1 MQRHARF
8 VAWLL
13 LLPMLA
19 QGILTDLAFFA
30 PTAVAATN
38 ASSSE
43 PQLEKTGLVLPTLE
57 ERLGGSTAAPGE
69 AQYTAPS
76 PESETGPQRP
86 DGTFR
91 LPHGYVPNPELSES
105 SVMPGKPY
113 SQHRAS
119 GGKTKSGGVGMLM
132 SVSGDV
138 TTNTTWT
145 LANSPYVVT
154 GTMNVQSPAVLTI
167 EPGVVVKFD
176 TGGSL
181 YALAGATLTATGT
194 ASAPITF
201 TSLKDDS
208 VAGDTNGDGT
218 ATTPAANDWG
228 TLGITGYKDASGAH
242 AAFGSL
248 QFATVR
254 YGNQVSVRFS
264 MPTLADDTIST
275 MSGPAFY
282 LDTPPGSTYTIQ
294 RMAVTGGQY
303 DLSLYAVPST
313 TTIQNSAF
321 RGATGLYAILAQ
333 ASTAAKLT
341 SNVIEGNS
349 STNLNYAISSGS
361 SPMVLRYNS
370 IANNRR
376 TDGTDMGLTASGSTV
391 DAQYNWWGSTSGPAV
406 TGQTNT
412 GGGSTVSATLVT
424 TTNWLGTAFSAEH
437 KKGDFPWS
445 AKAGVGAD
453 VATGNFVLTEHDLS
467 IPTIGAPLD
476 VTRTYNNQTADTV
489 SSDMGFGWTWTYGT
503 NLNTAAD
510 TFGGVVWEQPDG
522 AKSYFKKNYD
532 NSFTGEQGIYSVLTY
547 DPVALTYTLRH
558 KNQSVWVFNSAGK
571 LASQSDPDGNTT
583 TIARDGTGKITT
595 ITEPTG
601 RQLTVTYTGSYITR
615 ITDPLGRTYDYV
627 RNASNTITSLTK
639 KTSTGTTF
647 ATCTYGYTGL
657 ASALTSF
664 TDCDGN
670 VLTQTYDASK
680 RVATQTYDGNAQI
693 RFVYGPATDA
703 TTGLVIPA
711 NSTAVWDTRAKA
723 HIYYYTTNNK
733 VTEHWREQN
742 VISGSYTWYTEDKWD
757 YVGYL
762 SSNYRDINSNYT
774 ASVYDWTAG
783 NLTKTTEP
791 GSRITTNT
799 YDAFNNKTSSTD
811 NLNHVTQFQ
820 YDSEQH
826 LTKVIDPLTHETTTT
841 YTTAGLAATV
851 TDARGKVTTFT
862 YDAYGYPATVTNG
875 ENETVTF
882 SYDAGGRKLW
892 EETPQGKRTT
902 YTYNGRDEVLTVTD
916 PLLNVTST
924 TYDAAGRQATVTDPE
939 GHITTFTYD
948 TAKNALQ
955 KTTDAKNGTVQFARD
970 NYNGNVTQVT
980 DADGH
985 ATIFT
990 YDVFNNM
997 ASEKDAN
1004 LKIWN
1009 YAYLNGA
1016 KLSQV
1021 TDALNAATTFAYV
1034 SGNVHDL
1041 QKITYP
1047 DTKTVQYTYDG
1058 VGNRATMVDWNG
1070 TTTTTYDA
1078 LNRVTSVASPSGT
1091 VSYAYDEVGNLAS
1104 ITYPGSKTVSYT
1116 YDGANRLKTVTDWD
1130 SRVTTYSYDGSGRMG
1145 SFTLPNGVVTTFGY
1159 DDANHVSHLDHT
1171 LGTTTIAARDY
1182 TFDKLGN
1189 RKTAV
1194 SAAGTETYSYDEL
1207 YRLAGVTYPDALQ
1220 SSYTYDPAGN
1230 RLTQTV
1236 AGVPSTY
1243 TYDSAD
1249 QLTNAGDGLR
1259 AYNANGDLTQVG
1271 AHRGFTWDAR
1281 HQLTQ
1286 ITDAPA
1292 NTAPTANAG
1301 ANQSEYVNRLVIL
1314 DGRTSSDPEGE
1325 PLTYSWTEDATNPAT
1340 GLLQGAHSPQPGFT
1354 PTIAGTYGFHLTV
1367 SDGLATSTAAA
1378 TTVTIQAGTPPTS
1391 ILSST
1396 ALAAASGQLY
1406 TQSTGTGTFNTDM
1419 IAGAN
1424 GTTVTYEAIAQFV
1437 LPTKPANTYA
1447 SAASLDLTGKTNSG
1461 NVAGDAWSVRLLP
1474 TSVDANW
1481 TTQLASVIA
1490 NATPASTLS
1499 PVLTGTGQVVANVAN
1514 HWSFGSADMSVL
1526 QARVN
1531 GSNKLSIRVDGNLA
1545 STASRVYWNGGNAL
1559 TTAYRP
1565 KLTITYS
1572 PTVQFDHAPVARA
1585 GVDQTTTPSTLVT
1598 LHGEDSYDYEG
1609 GVTYAWTQN
1618 AANPATVTL
1627 SSATAASPTF
1637 TPTVPGTYRFSLVTT
1652 DSASQQSTSDEVMVT
1667 VVRQTPPHVTS
1678 YAYDG
1683 DGNRVSQTNDGTVTS
1698 YVVDTLPKNDKVLM
1712 ATTGTAT
1719 TYYVYGH
1726 DLLYSI
1732 DAAGPHF
1739 HHADSLGSTIA
1750 VTDSTGAVEQTYG
1763 YDIFG
1768 SVRSMT
1774 GAAGTKF
1781 TFTGEQNDDAGLEY
1795 LRARYYDAST
1805 GRFISRDPFPMQP
1818 ADTQTVNRYVYVSNN
1833 PTNHIDPS
1841 GKCAFCVDLV
1851 LGFIELLPAEAQVF
1865 ILGTSAA
1872 AAGAGAHFWGA
1883 DELVDGE
1890 AEVESS
1896 SAAASRAVP
1905 KGFDTARELIRHTY
1919 NHSEDFGISGPNEF
1933 TSYNNA
1939 SIDFFERPSD
1949 GLAEK
1954 VRFNGDLVRWDPIS
1968 NGFGILRADGVTR
1981 TYFVPDIDWLRSNGY
1996 SSVRDYFNAQ

>member
-1 MQRHARF
+1 

-13 LLPMLA
+13 VLSLLL
-19 QGILTDLAFFA
+19 QGVLTDLAFFA
-30 PTAVAATN
+30 PAAVAATS
-38 ASSSE
+38 ASSAE
-43 PQLEKTGLVLPTLE
+43 PQLEQTGLVLPTLQD
-57 ERLGGSTAAPGE
+57 RLGGSDAAVAEP
-69 AQYTAPS
+69 QYIAPS
-76 PESETGPQRP
+76 PDAEPGPLRP
-86 DGTFR
+86 DGSFR
-91 LPHGYVPNPELSES
+91 LPHDYVPNPDN
-105 SVMPGKPY
+105 PGPVDATVAKPY
-113 SQHRAS
+113 AAHRQA

-132 SVSGDV
+132 SVSGDI

-154 GTMNVQSPAVLTI
+154 GTINVQSPAVLTI

-176 TGGSL
+176 TGANL
-181 YALAGATLTATGT
+181 LALAGATLTANGT
-194 ASAPITF
+194 STAPIVF

-218 ATTPAANDWG
+218 ATTPAAGDWN

-248 QFATVR
+248 QFVTAR
-254 YGNQVSVRFS
+254 YGQQVSVRFS
-264 MPTLADDTIST
+264 MPTLADDTISA
-275 MSGPAFY
+275 MSLAGLY
-282 LDTPPGSTYTIQ
+282 LDTPAGTTYTIQ
-294 RMAVTGGQY
+294 RMWVSGSGY
-303 DLSLYAVPST
+303 DLWLYAVPST
-313 TTIQNSAF
+313 TTIQNSTF
-321 RGATGLYAILAQ
+321 RGATGLYSVLAQ
-333 ASTAAKLT
+333 TNTAAKLT
-341 SNVIEGNS
+341 SNAIEKNS
-349 STNLNYAISSGS
+349 SANLYYAISAGS

-370 IANNRR
+370 ISNNRI
-376 TDGTDMGLTASGSTV
+376 TNGTDMGLTASGSTV

-412 GGGSTVSATLVT
+412 GGGSTVSASYVT

-445 AKAGVGAD
+445 LKAGVGAD
-453 VATGNFVLTEHDLS
+453 VATGNFVMTEHDLS
-467 IPTIGAPLD
+467 LSTIGVPLD

-489 SSDMGFGWTWTYGT
+489 TSDMGFGWTWTYGT
-503 NLNTAAD
+503 NINTAAD
-510 TFGGVVWEQPDG
+510 TNGGLVWEQPDG
-522 AKSYFKKNYD
+522 AKNYFKKNAD
-532 NSFTGEQGIYSVLTY
+532 NTFTGEQGVFSILSY
-547 DPVALTYTLRH
+547 DPVGLTYTITH
-558 KNQSVWVFNSAGK
+558 PDQTKWVFNSTGK
-571 LASQSDPDGNTT
+571 LIAQVDTDGNTS

-627 RNASNTITSLTK
+627 RSALNTITSLTK

-647 ATCTYGYTGL
+647 ATCTYGYTGA

-670 VLTQTYDASK
+670 VLTQTYDTSK
-680 RVATQTYDGNAQI
+680 RVATQNYDGNAQV
-693 RFVYGPATDA
+693 RFVYGPATDSS
-703 TTGLVIPA
+703 TGLVLAA
-711 NSTAVWDTRAKA
+711 NSTGVWDSRGKA
-723 HIYYYTTNNK
+723 HIYFYTTNNK

-757 YVGYL
+757 YVSYQ
-762 SSNYRDINSNYT
+762 SSNYRDINSNNT

-783 NLTKTTEP
+783 NLTKRTAP
-791 GSRITTNT
+791 GNRITTYT
-799 YDAFNNKTSSTD
+799 YDAFNNRTSSTD
-811 NLNHVTQFQ
+811 NLSHQTQFQ
-820 YDSEQH
+820 YDAEQH
-826 LTKVIDPLTHETTTT
+826 LTKIIDPLLNETTTT
-841 YTTAGLAATV
+841 YTTAGLPATV
-851 TDARGKVTTFT
+851 TDARGKVTSFT

-902 YTYNGRDEVLTVTD
+902 YTYNGRDQVLTVTD
-916 PLLNVTST
+916 PLLNVTT
-924 TYDAAGRQATVTDPE
+924 NVYDAAGRKTSVTDPE
-939 GHITTFTYD
+939 GRVTTFTYD
-948 TAKNALQ
+948 TSKNALQ
-955 KTTDAKNGTVQFARD
+955 KTTDAKNGTVQFTRD
-970 NYNGNVTQVT
+970 NYNANVTQVT

-985 ATIFT
+985 ATVFT

-1016 KLSQV
+1016 KISQV
-1021 TDALNAATTFAYV
+1021 TDALNAATTYTYV
-1034 SGNVHDL
+1034 SGNMADL

-1047 DTKTVQYTYDG
+1047 DTKTITYTYDG

-1078 LNRVTSVASPSGT
+1078 LNRVTSVAGPSGT
-1091 VSYAYDEVGNLAS
+1091 VSYTYDAVGNLAS
-1104 ITYPGSKTVSYT
+1104 ITYPGPKTVAYT

-1130 SRVTTYSYDGSGRMG
+1130 SRVTTYTYDTAGRTG
-1145 SFTLPNGVVTTFGY
+1145 TFTLPNGVVTTFGY
-1159 DDANHVSHLDHT
+1159 DDANHVSHVDHA
-1171 LGTTTIAARDY
+1171 LGGTTIAARDY

-1194 SAAGTETYSYDEL
+1194 SAAGTESYTYDEL
-1207 YRLAGVTYPDALQ
+1207 YRLAGVTYPDATQ
-1220 SSYTYDPAGN
+1220 SSYTYDAAGN

-1236 AGVPSTY
+1236 AGVPTSY
-1243 TYDSAD
+1243 TYDVAD

-1259 AYNANGDLTQVG
+1259 AYNANGDLTQIG

-1314 DGRTSSDPEGE
+1314 DGRASSDPEGE
-1325 PLTYSWTEDATNPAT
+1325 ALSYSWTEDATNPAT
-1340 GLLQGAHSPQPGFT
+1340 GILQGAHSPQPGFT
-1354 PTIAGTYGFHLTV
+1354 PTVAGTYGFHLTV
-1367 SDGLATSTAAA
+1367 SDGQATSSAAA
-1378 TTVTIQAGTPPTS
+1378 VTVTIAAGTPPTS

-1396 ALAAASGQLY
+1396 ALAASSGQLY

-1437 LPTKPANTYA
+1437 LPTTPANTYA
-1447 SAASLDLTGKTNSG
+1447 SAASLDLTGKTTSG

-1474 TSVDANW
+1474 PSVDANW
-1481 TTQLASVIA
+1481 TTQLATVIA
-1490 NATPASTLS
+1490 NATPASTLT

-1514 HWSFGSADMSVL
+1514 HWNFGAADLTVL
-1526 QARVN
+1526 QNRVT
-1531 GSNKLSIRVDGNLA
+1531 GTGKLSLRVDGNLA
-1545 STASRVYWNGGNAL
+1545 STASRVYWNGGNSL
-1559 TTAYRP
+1559 TTTYRP
-1565 KLTITYS
+1565 KLTVTYS
-1572 PTVQFDHAPVARA
+1572 PTVQYDHAPIARA
-1585 GVDQTTTPSTLVT
+1585 GVDQTTTPGTLVT

-1609 GVTYAWTQN
+1609 GVSYAWTQN

-1627 SSATAASPTF
+1627 SSATDASPTF
-1637 TPTVPGTYRFSLVTT
+1637 TPTVPGTYRFSLVAT

-1667 VVRQTPPHVTS
+1667 VVRQLPPHATS

-1683 DGNRVSQTNDGTVTS
+1683 DGNRISQTNDGTVTS
-1698 YVVDTLPKNDKVLM
+1698 YVVDTLPANDRVLS

-1719 TYYVYGH
+1719 TYFIYGK

-1768 SVRSMT
+1768 AIRNMT
-1774 GAAGTKF
+1774 GTGGTKF
-1781 TFTGEQNDDAGLEY
+1781 TFTGEQNDDTGLMY
-1795 LRARYYDAST
+1795 LRARYYDPSV
-1805 GRFISRDPFPMQP
+1805 GRFLSRDPFPMQP
-1818 ADTQTVNRYVYVSNN
+1818 SDTQTVNRYAYVKND
-1833 PTNHIDPS
+1833 PTNYVDPS
-1841 GKCAFCVDLV
+1841 GEQAVGGLEYLLIP
-1851 LGFIELLPAEAQVF
+1851 LGAY
-1865 ILGTSAA
+1865 GAA
-1872 AAGAGAHFWGA
+1872 ALSPYLQKHFGNLIDTFRRAAAPRSNSNSESSSGPRMNGKPSGPNPSDPSKFIRYGTGPLLMRLGADHANLEGAGHYWSQLQMTA
-1883 DELVDGE
+1883 
-1890 AEVESS
+1890 AEVENVV
-1896 SAAASRAVP
+1896 AS
-1905 KGFDTARELIRHTY
+1905 TL
-1919 NHSEDFGISGPNEF
+1919 
-1933 TSYNNA
+1933 NNA
-1939 SIDFFERPSD
+1939 SSLDY
-1949 GLAEK
+1949 GLNPFTVA
-1954 VRFNGDLVRWDPIS
+1954 V
-1968 NGFGILRADGVTR
+1968 
-1981 TYFVPDIDWLRSNGY
+1981 NGY
-1996 SSVRDYFNAQ
+1996 ILEFNAFVFRNGMVSVGTWWVAAKQP